1 MGKFRNKQTR
11 CTNDCRMIRYHEL
24 KIGDYLLVDFEGQR
38 SEGEVIGLN
47 EPDKMACV
55 QTSVQDFWYTMDQ
68 LYPIPLDDN
77 QLMLMGFEKEV
88 SEAGIKYK
96 RGPFRILL
104 ASPGDFS
111 HFEMWYR
118 EDRRHITHPLYV
130 HELQNHYRQ
139 MTKVELVRPQGI
151 QAS

>member
-1 MGKFRNKQTR
+1 
-11 CTNDCRMIRYHEL
+11 
-24 KIGDYLLVDFEGQR
+24 
-38 SEGEVIGLN
+38 LN

-88 SEAGIKYK
+88 HEAGVKYK

>member
-1 MGKFRNKQTR
+1 MLA
-11 CTNDCRMIRYHEL
+11 E
-24 KIGDYLLVDFEGQR
+24 FEGQR

-47 EPDKMACV
+47 EGDKMACI
-55 QTSVQDFWYTMDQ
+55 QTSVQDFWFTPDQ
-68 LYPIPLDDN
+68 LYPILLNDS
-77 QLMLMGFEKEV
+77 QLMQLGFEKEV
-88 SEAGIKYK
+88 YENGIKYK

-104 ASPGDFS
+104 SEPGNFS

-118 EDRRHITHPLYV
+118 EDRRHITQSMYV

>member
-1 MGKFRNKQTR
+1 
-11 CTNDCRMIRYHEL
+11 MIRFHEL
-24 KIGDYLLVDFEGQR
+24 KVGDYVLADFEGQR

-47 EPDKMACV
+47 EGDKMASV
-55 QTSVQDFWYTMDQ
+55 QTSVQDFWYTPDQ

-77 QLMLMGFEKEV
+77 QLMQLGFEKEAF
-88 SEAGIKYK
+88 EAGVKYK

-104 ASPGDFS
+104 PAPGNFS

-118 EDRRHITHPLYV
+118 EDRRHIAQPIYV

>member
-1 MGKFRNKQTR
+1 
-11 CTNDCRMIRYHEL
+11 MIRFHEL
-24 KIGDYLLVDFEGQR
+24 KVGDYVLADFEGQR

-47 EPDKMACV
+47 EGDKMASV
-55 QTSVQDFWYTMDQ
+55 QTSVQDFWYTPDQ
-68 LYPIPLDDN
+68 LYPIALDDN
-77 QLMLMGFEKEV
+77 QLMQLGFEKEAF
-88 SEAGIKYK
+88 EAGVKYK

-104 ASPGDFS
+104 PAPGNFS

-118 EDRRHITHPLYV
+118 EDRRHIAQPIYV

>member
-1 MGKFRNKQTR
+1 
-11 CTNDCRMIRYHEL
+11 MIRFHEL
-24 KIGDYLLVDFEGQR
+24 KVGDYLLADFEGQR
-38 SEGEVIGLN
+38 SEGEVIELN
-47 EPDKMACV
+47 GADEMARV
-55 QTSVQDFWYTMDQ
+55 ETNVQDFWYTPDQ
-68 LYPIPLDDN
+68 LYPIALDDN
-77 QLMLMGFEKEV
+77 QLMQLGFEKEV
-88 SEAGIKYK
+88 HEDGIKYK

-104 ASPGDFS
+104 AKPNDFS

-118 EDRRHITHPLYV
+118 EDRRHITQPLYV

>member
-1 MGKFRNKQTR
+1 
-11 CTNDCRMIRYHEL
+11 MIRFHEL
-24 KIGDYLLVDFEGQR
+24 KVGDYVLAEYEGQR
-38 SEGEVIGLN
+38 REGEVIELN
-47 EPDKMACV
+47 AADKEVSV
-55 QTSVQDFWYTMDQ
+55 QTSVQDFWYTPDQ
-68 LYPIPLDDN
+68 LHPIQLDDN
-77 QLMLMGFEKEV
+77 QLMQLGFEKEV
-88 SEAGIKYK
+88 FESGIKYK

-118 EDRRHITHPLYV
+118 EDRRHITQPIYV